1 MENNIQQFFEGL
13 DNLFAVNR
21 VSEAGE
27 YLDSWLAE
35 SDARNDWQ
43 LKLSVL
49 NERMGYGRS
58 VEDERRG
65 LESVFAVE
73 ELIEQYGLDKNPS
86 IPTIWINM
94 GTTLCHFGRVKE
106 GMQYY
111 EKAETV
117 ILRTDKDPYLLASL
131 YNNKSAGLEAEKN
144 YEGAEQAYNK
154 ALELLNNLGKDALY
168 YKIVTYVNLANNMHL
183 QEKQEKAEEY
193 IAKMREILDG
203 REIIRD
209 ASYASACLKC
219 ATYYENYGYQKEAEE
234 ITERARN
241 IYAGNGAV

>member
-13 DNLFAVNR
+13 DNLFAGNR

-27 YLDSWLAE
+27 YLDTWLAE
-35 SDARNDWQ
+35 SEVSGDWQ

-58 VEDERRG
+58 GDDERRG

-73 ELIEQYGLDKNPS
+73 ELIEQDGLDKNPS

-131 YNNKSAGLEAEKN
+131 YNNKSAGLEAQKN

-154 ALELLNNLGKDALY
+154 ALELLNNLGKEALY
-168 YKIVTYVNLANNMHL
+168 YKIVTYVNLANNMRL
-183 QEKQEKAEEY
+183 QNNQQKADDY
-193 IAKMREILDG
+193 IRKMREILDG
-203 REIIRD
+203 EEIIRD

-219 ATYYENYGYQKEAEE
+219 VTYYENYGYRKEAEE
-234 ITERARN
+234 MTERARN